1 MIYAIGAFPRKVG
14 QHAVSSKESV
24 GSRGKGRHS

>member
-14 QHAVSSKESV
+14 RHEVSSKEPV
-24 GSRGKGRHS
+24 GSRGEGRHS